1 MKKLLILLAIT
12 MVACTKPENS
22 NDSEFSTNELNLSP
36 AENSDNRTAA
46 VGTEENPIVVDKD
59 AFIETVN
66 YRLPQCE
73 SNNTFID
80 GTIEAGRLKSL
91 SGLFTIPVIA
101 SYTYDRLNKC
111 VKNTFNDS
119 PLPTDFD
126 KYNNSLY
133 YKIFGEVVRLS
144 VRDLA
149 FGKGDN
155 TNLFWYKNAPGN
167 KIQKVI
173 FFNGGVTRIENP
185 IPNPFK
191 ENIDCNGFNE
201 IEVASFTNANVIKA
215 LKEGSLVI
223 DKGTKNVYRVGE
235 FFDEFRRSFFFVGF
249 CGSDTFEPAVCS
261 GVPVWVSGK
270 IYKVGDKV
278 IFKNTLYT
286 KLVKGWQKG
295 PKCY

>member
-149 FGKGDN
+149 QGKGDN
-155 TNLFWYKNAPGN
+155 SDLFWYKNAPEN

-191 ENIDCNGFNE
+191 QNINCNGLNE
-201 IEVASFTNANVIKA
+201 IVVSFMNTSVTEA
-215 LKEGSLVI
+215 LKEGSLVV

-235 FFDEFRRSFFFVGF
+235 ISQKYYRLYYFVGF
-249 CGSDTFEPAVCS
+249 CGSDTFEPGVCS
-261 GVPVWVSGK
+261 NIPAWVSGK
-270 IYKVGDKV
+270 QYVPGDKV
-278 IFKNTLYT
+278 VFKNTLYT
-286 KLVKGWQKG
+286 KLARGWQKG
-295 PKCY
+295 PKCN